1 MRKPALCKMLKHR
14 LGEYL
19 SEKCVHTH
27 VVRKLRPFI
36 YQKLGHSFTFFFKK
50 GVIIYLAALKK
61 GALRHAH
68 PFYAIYEGHPINRG
82 NLLIIQEF
90 VPVKHRTCNH

>member
-50 GVIIYLAALKK
+50 RGYYIPGSAEK
-61 GALRHAH
+61 GGSSARTPVLCH
-68 PFYAIYEGHPINRG
+68 IRG
-82 NLLIIQEF
+82 SSN
-90 VPVKHRTCNH
+90 K